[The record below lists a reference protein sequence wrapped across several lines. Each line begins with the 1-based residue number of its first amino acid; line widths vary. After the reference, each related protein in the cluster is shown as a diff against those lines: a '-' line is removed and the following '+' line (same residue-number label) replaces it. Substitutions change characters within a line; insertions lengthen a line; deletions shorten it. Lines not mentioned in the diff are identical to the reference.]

1 VQSRQAVKQ
10 TGGVE
15 RVNSATVS
23 QTESQ
28 QTQTLLQYSHQ
39 VTSAT
44 TSVSDSRGEMGGGMI
59 DS

>member
-1 VQSRQAVKQ
+1 VQQ

-15 RVNSATVS
+15 RVNSATVG

-39 VTSAT
+39 VTGAT